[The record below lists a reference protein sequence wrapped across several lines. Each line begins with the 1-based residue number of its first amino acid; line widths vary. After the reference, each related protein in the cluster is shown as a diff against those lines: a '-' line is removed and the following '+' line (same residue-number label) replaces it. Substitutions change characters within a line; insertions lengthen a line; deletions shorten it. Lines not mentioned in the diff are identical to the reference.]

1 MKFILIL
8 FLMISSLGAQEIATV
23 EKVKGSVKV
32 LKVDTIKKIRVKEG
46 YKVEVGD
53 RVSTNSS
60 ASAMIQLI
68 DGSKIILEGS
78 SSIEFPTQLAI
89 NQTEGNVFYKI
100 RKRNLSG
107 AIKIT
112 TPFAII
118 GIKGT
123 SFIVKSGKN
132 SSIALEEGRIGI
144 ESVGEAFELYRQ
156 KVISEYT
163 KFLLEQRNAYNEYLK
178 EQGKPVKEVVK
189 TFDLEEGKQVS
200 FNKRRVDEAGLSQY
214 SKDEFKHFK
223 SLF

>member
-1 MKFILIL
+1 MRFVLIL
-8 FLMISSLGAQEIATV
+8 FMFASLFGVDNVATV
-23 EKVKGSVKV
+23 EKIKGSVKV
-32 LKVDTIKKIRVKEG
+32 LKVGSIKKTRVKEG

-53 RVSTNSS
+53 RVSTSSS
-60 ASAMIQLI
+60 ALAMLKLI
-68 DGSKIILEGS
+68 DGSKIILENS
-78 SSIEFPTQLAI
+78 SSIEFPAKLAI
-89 NQTEGNVFYKI
+89 NQLEGNVFYKI
-100 RKRNLSG
+100 RKRDLSG

-123 SFIVKSGKN
+123 SFIVKSGK
-132 SSIALEEGRIGI
+132 SDSIALEEGKIGV

-163 KFLLEQRNAYNEYLK
+163 KFLLQQKNAYNEYLK
-178 EQGKPVKEVVK
+178 QQGITTKEIVKS
-189 TFDLEEGKQVS
+189 FDLEEGKQVS
-200 FNKRRVDEAGLSQY
+200 FDKRRVDEASLSQY